1 MIVAKVVWELT
12 KPNQVVD
19 VGCGV
24 GAWLRAFR
32 ENGSHTVRGLDGG
45 YVEPSQLYIDASDF
59 TAVDFA
65 QPFEIDSTF
74 DLAICLE
81 VAEHLTRSQSV
92 HLVDALTGAAPIV
105 LFSAAVPGQG
115 GTGHVN
121 EQWPEYWRD
130 LFDSRGFRM
139 LDVVRPRIR
148 DDWHVKWWYRQNL
161 VLFADDT
168 ALAAHPELRAAAGAP
183 VNAIEWVH
191 VNMLREAGVK
201 NLMCHLGPA
210 LLKALKRKI
219 GLTAPESA
227 LPTERPGKTTL

>member
-1 MIVAKVVWELT
+1 
-12 KPNQVVD
+12 VD

-24 GAWLRAFR
+24 GTWLRAFR
-32 ENGSHTVRGLDGG
+32 ENGSRTVRGLDGS
-45 YVEPSQLYIDASDF
+45 YVEPSQLNIDSSDF
-59 TAVDFA
+59 TAVDLA
-65 QPFEIDSTF
+65 RPFEIDSTF

-81 VAEHLTRSQSV
+81 VAEHLTRSHSA
-92 HLVDALTGAAPIV
+92 HLVDALTRAAPVV

-130 LFDSRGFRM
+130 LFDSRGFAM

-148 DDWHVKWWYRQNL
+148 EDRRVKWWYRQNL
-161 VLFADDT
+161 VLFADDA
-168 ALAAHPELRAAAGAP
+168 ALAAHQELRAAPAP
-183 VNAIEWVH
+183 ANAIEWVH

-210 LLKALKRKI
+210 LLKALKRRI
-219 GLTAPESA
+219 GLIGPESA
-227 LPTERPGKTTL
+227 LPTE